1 MEEKYFVGGY
11 VDSAEVAQQIK
22 ELIEANG
29 KLKDRWDI
37 YSDYEFEYTV
47 EDVRGNLDESDEQ
60 LTDEQIE
67 RVAELVIHD
76 FDNNDIRADVYWAI
90 VKNAIDEVREEKDDE

>member
-11 VDSAEVAQQIK
+11 VNNAEVAQQIK

-29 KLKDRWDI
+29 KSKDRWDI
-37 YSDYEFEYTV
+37 YGDYEFECTV
-47 EDVRGNLDESDEQ
+47 DDVRSYLDGNDEQ

-67 RVAELVIHD
+67 RAAWHVLHD
-76 FDNNDIRADVYWAI
+76 FVDNDARAEVYWAT
-90 VKNAIDEVREEKDDE
+90 VENAIDEVREEDAQ

>member
-29 KLKDRWDI
+29 KLKMRREI
-37 YSDYEFEYTV
+37 HGDYEFECTV
-47 EDVRGNLDESDEQ
+47 EDVRDYLAGNDEQ

-67 RVAELVIHD
+67 RAAWHVLHD
-76 FDNNDIRADVYWAI
+76 FVDNDARAEVYWAT
-90 VKNAIDEVREEKDDE
+90 VENAIDEVRGEDAQ

>member
-22 ELIEANG
+22 KLIEANG
-29 KLKDRWDI
+29 KLKMRREI
-37 YSDYEFEYTV
+37 YSDYEFECTV
-47 EDVRGNLDESDEQ
+47 EDVRSYLDGNDEQ

-67 RVAELVIHD
+67 RAARLVMRDIG
-76 FDNNDIRADVYWAI
+76 NNDARAEAYWMSFE
-90 VKNAIDEVREEKDDE
+90 NAIDEVREEDAR

>member
-22 ELIEANG
+22 KLIEANG
-29 KLKDRWDI
+29 KSKDRWDI

-47 EDVRGNLDESDEQ
+47 EDVRGNLDASDEQ

-67 RVAELVIHD
+67 RAARHVLHD
-76 FDNNDIRADVYWAI
+76 FVDNDARAEVYWAT
-90 VKNAIDEVREEKDDE
+90 VENAIDEVREEDAQ

>member
-11 VDSAEVAQQIK
+11 VDDVKTMWEVRQI
-22 ELIEANG
+22 IEQRGMVLN
-29 KLKDRWDI
+29 RRQI
-37 YSDYEFEYTV
+37 HSDYEFECTG
-47 EDVRGNLDESDEQ
+47 EDVRSYLDANDEQ

-67 RVAELVIHD
+67 RAARHVLHD

-90 VKNAIDEVREEKDDE
+90 VKNAIDEVREEDAR

>member
-22 ELIEANG
+22 KLIEANG
-29 KLKDRWDI
+29 QLKMRREI
-37 YSDYEFEYTV
+37 HGDYEFECTV
-47 EDVRGNLDESDEQ
+47 EDVRDYLAGNDEQ

-67 RVAELVIHD
+67 RAAWHVLHD
-76 FDNNDIRADVYWAI
+76 FVDNDARAEVYWAT
-90 VKNAIDEVREEKDDE
+90 VENAIDEVREEDAR

>member
-29 KLKDRWDI
+29 KLKMRREI
-37 YSDYEFEYTV
+37 HGDYEFECTI
-47 EDVRGNLDESDEQ
+47 EDVRDYLAGNDEQ

-67 RVAELVIHD
+67 RAAWHVLHD
-76 FDNNDIRADVYWAI
+76 FADNDMRADVYWAT
-90 VKNAIDEVREEKDDE
+90 VENAINEVREEDAR

>member
-22 ELIEANG
+22 KLIEANG

-37 YSDYEFEYTV
+37 YGDYEFECTV
-47 EDVRGNLDESDEQ
+47 EDVRSYLDGNDAQ

-67 RVAELVIHD
+67 RAARHILHGLDDNDARAE
-76 FDNNDIRADVYWAI
+76 VYWAT
-90 VKNAIDEVREEKDDE
+90 VENAIDKVREEDAR

>member
-11 VDSAEVAQQIK
+11 VNNAEVAQQIK

-29 KLKDRWDI
+29 KSKDRRDI
-37 YSDYEFEYTV
+37 YGDYEFECTV
-47 EDVRGNLDESDEQ
+47 DDVRSYLDGNDEQ

-67 RVAELVIHD
+67 RAAWHVLHD
-76 FDNNDIRADVYWAI
+76 FVDNDTRAEVYWET
-90 VKNAIDEVREEKDDE
+90 VENAIDEVREEDAR